1 MQWSLN
7 GVSELGWIHLIRGVP
22 GRQLGFLGHLIGR
35 RCPVD
40 GRDKSHPTLVVP
52 LTAGPCGLGVRVV
65 GGESGLGVDWASL
78 GRLLAGGV
86 QRTGGTSSTLLSS
99 CR

>member
-52 LTAGPCGLGVRVV
+52 LTAWPCGLRV
-65 GGESGLGVDWASL
+65 GLG
-78 GRLLAGGV
+78 GGDFSH
-86 QRTGGTSSTLLSS
+86 REIGKKISEPC
-99 CR
+99 CRCGVW